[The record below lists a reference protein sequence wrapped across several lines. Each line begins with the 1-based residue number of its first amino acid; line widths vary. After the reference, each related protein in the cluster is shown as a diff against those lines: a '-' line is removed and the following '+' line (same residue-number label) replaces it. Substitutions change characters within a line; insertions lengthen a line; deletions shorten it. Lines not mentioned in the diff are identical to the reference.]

1 MEMTISLARYL
12 TLRYLPCTLLKI
24 NWTEKKKLHT
34 KPKMFCMILQ
44 TLDLEN
50 GIPGLHKGKIRH
62 QKELT
67 LTGDHQPRLLPQW
80 PHNIHSHD
88 FFMLRVK

>member
-1 MEMTISLARYL
+1 MIF
-12 TLRYLPCTLLKI
+12 TLYPVKDKLDR
-24 NWTEKKKLHT
+24 EKKLHT

>member
-1 MEMTISLARYL
+1 
-12 TLRYLPCTLLKI
+12 
-24 NWTEKKKLHT
+24 
-34 KPKMFCMILQ
+34 MFCMILQ

-67 LTGDHQPRLLPQW
+67 LTGDHASAQVATSVASQ
-80 PHNIHSHD
+80 HS
-88 FFMLRVK
+88 LT